1 MLNGW
6 MDGVNLHKTG
16 LHRQTRAANS
26 KAPMG
31 MVFVHGKCC
40 GILFLGIKRWI
51 LLIFLLFSPLVF
63 LGENLPVL
71 TIVQISDTQVS
82 LVAPSSVPPPLIYLH
97 LGPYRRHWL
106 DLKNSEEILKY
117 TVEFINKIKPDVVVH
132 TGDLTQNGSRGEMK
146 KVAEILSSLNSPWY
160 VLMGDHDYDENQG
173 KYYYEVFKNR
183 NNLVEI
189 NGWTLMTF
197 SIYPSGEEWQ
207 FMKEGL
213 KNGNPA
219 ILFTHRL
226 IYASPLA
233 KRIAM
238 LFRDVTLL
246 SPQWKNF
253 AYRIQKNPQIKMVIS
268 GHAHSNFLWKKKG
281 VYYIT
286 TSSLTEVPHQFRV
299 VEIYPERVK
308 TYLYTARTFQEV
320 KEGKWK
326 KGKPKILPL
335 P

>member
-1 MLNGW
+1 MTSRL
-6 MDGVNLHKTG
+6 
-16 LHRQTRAANS
+16 RAFIS
-26 KAPMG
+26 
-31 MVFVHGKCC
+31 GKCYVLLSVC
-40 GILFLGIKRWI
+40 VILFL
-51 LLIFLLFSPLVF
+51 FLFYPFVF
-63 LGENLPVL
+63 LGESLPVL
-71 TIVQISDTQVS
+71 TIVQITDTQIS
-82 LVAPSSVPPPLIYLH
+82 LSAPSSSPPPFIYLH

-117 TVEFINKIKPDVVVH
+117 TVKFINQIKPDVVVH
-132 TGDLTQNGSRGEMK
+132 TGDLTQNSSQEEMK
-146 KVAEILSSLNSPWY
+146 KAAEILSSLKSPWY

-173 KYYYEVFKNR
+173 KYYYQFFKSR
-183 NNLVEI
+183 NNLAEI

-213 KNGNPA
+213 KNENPT

-226 IYASPLA
+226 IYASPLT
-233 KRIAM
+233 KGIAM
-238 LFRDVTLL
+238 LFRKVTLL

-253 AYRIQKNPQIKMVIS
+253 AYRIQNNPQIKIVIS
-268 GHAHSNFLWKKKG
+268 GHAHSNFLWRKKG

-299 VEIYPERVK
+299 IKIYPESVA

-320 KEGKWK
+320 KEGKWR
-326 KGKPKILPL
+326 KGKIKILPL
-335 P
+335 R